1 MDPQLTKDGKPYGP
15 CRYKELVKERYL
27 ISKAMNTSYND
38 IGKITPLERQYIIE
52 FIIEERKKEEELLK
66 KRIDEVKNRQKY

>member
-15 CRYKELVKERYL
+15 SRYKELVKERYL

-52 FIIEERKKEEELLK
+52 FIIEERKKEEELIK
-66 KRIDEVKNRQKY
+66 KRIDEVKNRQKL